1 MKIHWLRIL
10 LGGFLAEVAV
20 FVAVIP
26 VFRIAGQHALLFA
39 APVASLVMCFLF
51 ALWMTRGLQS
61 GFVAHGALV
70 GVVAT
75 LLYVG
80 ITQGHPEPIAYY
92 LAHALKILGG
102 AAGGAFAATRAKAH
116 TLRRVQT

>member
-20 FVAVIP
+20 FAAVIP

-116 TLRRVQT
+116 TPSRVQT